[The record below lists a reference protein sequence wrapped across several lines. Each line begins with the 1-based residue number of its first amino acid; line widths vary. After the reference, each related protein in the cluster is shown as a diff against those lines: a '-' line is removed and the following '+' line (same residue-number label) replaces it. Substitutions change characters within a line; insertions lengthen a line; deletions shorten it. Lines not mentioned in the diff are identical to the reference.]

1 MLECRF
7 RAALIAL
14 GLFASALA
22 LGMTAAP
29 PATAD
34 EHAHAAPPYTP
45 GLGELMSA
53 NQMRH
58 AKLWFAGEAGNWP
71 LAAYELDELKEGF
84 ADVLTYQP
92 HFKGKPIAKLLEPM
106 TEPALARLE
115 AAIAAR
121 DRARFE
127 AAFDE
132 LSHACSSC
140 HQELG
145 YGFIA
150 IRRPIAPP
158 FSNQRFEPTPN
169 N

>member
-1 MLECRF
+1 MKSLRSA
-7 RAALIAL
+7 AALCAAL
-14 GLFASALA
+14 SMFAPTPSSAGHR
-22 LGMTAAP
+22 GMP
-29 PATAD
+29 PA
-34 EHAHAAPPYTP
+34 YVP
-45 GLGELMSA
+45 GLGELMGA

-58 AKLWFAGEAGNWP
+58 AKLWFAGQAGNWP

-84 ADVLTYQP
+84 DDVLTYQP
-92 HFKGKPIAKLLEPM
+92 HFKGKPIDTLLKPT
-106 TEPALARLE
+106 TEPALAQLE
-115 AAIAAR
+115 DAIAAK

-127 AAFDE
+127 AAFDA

-150 IRRPIAPP
+150 IQRPTAPP

>member
-1 MLECRF
+1 MKRLCRSMT
-7 RAALIAL
+7 AAVIAL
-14 GLFASALA
+14 GL
-22 LGMTAAP
+22 
-29 PATAD
+29 ATVLPVAAD
-34 EHAHAAPPYTP
+34 EHARAAPPYTP

-71 LAAYELDELKEGF
+71 LAAYEMDELKEGF
-84 ADVLTYQP
+84 DDVLAYQP
-92 HFKGKPIAKLLEPM
+92 HFKGKPIEPLLKP
-106 TEPALARLE
+106 TVEPALAKLD
-115 AAIAAR
+115 AAIAAK

-132 LSHACSSC
+132 LSRACSFC

-150 IRRPIAPP
+150 IQRPTAPP
-158 FSNQRFEPTPN
+158 FTNQRFDAAGQP
-169 N
+169 

>member
-1 MLECRF
+1 MLECWF

-14 GLFASALA
+14 GLLASALA
-22 LGMTAAP
+22 LGMTAAL
-29 PATAD
+29 PAMAD
-34 EHAHAAPPYTP
+34 EHAHAAPPYVP

-84 ADVLTYQP
+84 EDILTYQP
-92 HFKGKPIAKLLEPM
+92 HFKGKPIANLLNPM

-140 HQELG
+140 HRELG
-145 YGFIA
+145 YGFIV
-150 IRRPIAPP
+150 IQRPTAPP
-158 FSNQRFEPTPN
+158 LTNQRFDAAGQP
-169 N
+169 

>member
-1 MLECRF
+1 MRSF
-7 RAALIAL
+7 RTAAALCAAL
-14 GLFASALA
+14 SMFPSPPSVAANGD
-22 LGMTAAP
+22 AP
-29 PATAD
+29 PA
-34 EHAHAAPPYTP
+34 YVP

-53 NQMRH
+53 TQVRH
-58 AKLWFAGEAGNWP
+58 AKLWFAGEGGNWP
-71 LAAYELDELKEGF
+71 LAAYEMDELQEGF
-84 ADVLTYQP
+84 DDVLTYQP
-92 HFKGKPIAKLLEPM
+92 HFNGKPIDKLLEPM

-115 AAIAAR
+115 AAIAAK

-150 IRRPIAPP
+150 IRRPTAPP
-158 FSNQRFEPTPN
+158 LTNQRFDAAGQP
-169 N
+169 